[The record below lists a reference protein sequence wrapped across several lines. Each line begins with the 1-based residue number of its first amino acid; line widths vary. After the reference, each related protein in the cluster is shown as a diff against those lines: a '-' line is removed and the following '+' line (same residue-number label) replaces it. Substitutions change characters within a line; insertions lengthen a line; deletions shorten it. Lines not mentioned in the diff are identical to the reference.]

1 MERVELPMEPVEPR
15 IASFFTKVIFSEC
28 ERVCCLDLIDGEG
41 TPLPLCFRLSICI
54 QYFAIVIKRKVFIAD
69 TLLVKYSF

>member
-28 ERVCCLDLIDGEG
+28 AVFCVAFLRVGGEG
-41 TPLPLCFRLSICI
+41 YPSPTPFCLSI
-54 QYFAIVIKRKVFIAD
+54 QNQ
-69 TLLVKYSF
+69 